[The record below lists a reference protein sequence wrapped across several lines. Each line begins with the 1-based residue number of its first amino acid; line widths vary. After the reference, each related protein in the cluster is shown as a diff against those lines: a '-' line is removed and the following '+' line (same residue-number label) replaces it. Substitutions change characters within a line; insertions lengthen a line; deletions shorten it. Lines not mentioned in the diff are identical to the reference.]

1 MSVRVEDEMIYLSGR
16 CQAEDAEAL
25 LVALQE
31 GPARSVDL
39 AEVQRMHLAVAQIL
53 LATRPVIRGIPG
65 NDFLARH
72 FVNLLQ

>member
-1 MSVRVEDEMIYLSGR
+1 MSVRVEGEVILLVGR

-31 GPARSVDL
+31 SAARIVDL
-39 AEVQRMHLAVAQIL
+39 AEVQRMHLAVAQVL
-53 LATRPVIRGIPG
+53 LAVRPTVQGSPT
-65 NDFLARH
+65 NAFLARY